1 MLWVRRDLVATT
13 LRKPNIFLGGL
24 LLVMTSLLLV
34 VGQITNTYMLCEV
47 SLVLSVVAL
56 AILLFGT
63 GFARRFWGP
72 LIYLFLML
80 QLVVSVFG
88 ELREPLKLLSA
99 IATEDML
106 KFFGYVIYREG
117 TYLHLPHIIF
127 EVADECSGLNQVIS
141 SVALG
146 IPMAFIYLDNLWNR
160 VVIIVSSCVMGVV
173 MNWVRIFLISIWN
186 YDSVKENTHGP
197 YGIYQLS
204 FVFLAGV
211 FVTLFI
217 AIKLA
222 EKERVSRQDKTNQVV
237 TSYRKSVCLKNIYQ
251 ASFVAVLIF
260 AMTSFYLYS
269 WKTEL
274 VHIKGGFSSF
284 PMEITG
290 YQGKSIKKLE
300 SPFDTDVAHDE
311 MIREYA
317 NQEGETVK
325 VYIGYF
331 QSQDQEK
338 ELIAERNNWLHED
351 AETIELFAASPIQIK
366 KKNLKIESDY
376 KTAFFYY
383 HINGRHIIE
392 RKLAKLSFLSDAIFD
407 NRTNGAI
414 IIVIFDQKIE
424 KITMEQ
430 EAFLKQAV
438 KESRLVL
445 SALVPVNSK
454 VSASI

>member
-1 MLWVRRDLVATT
+1 
-13 LRKPNIFLGGL
+13 
-24 LLVMTSLLLV
+24 MTSLLLV
-34 VGQITNTYMLCEV
+34 AGQITNTYILCEV

-80 QLVVSVFG
+80 RLVVDVFG
-88 ELREPLKLLSA
+88 GLQEPLKLLSA
-99 IATEDML
+99 IATEDMFN
-106 KFFGYVIYREG
+106 FFGYVIYREG
-117 TYLHLPHIIF
+117 TYLHLPHIIL
-127 EVADECSGLNQVIS
+127 EVANECSGLNQVIS

-146 IPMAFIYLDNLWNR
+146 IPIAFISLDKLWNR
-160 VVIIVSSCVMGVV
+160 VIIIVSSCVMGIL
-173 MNWVRIFLISIWN
+173 MNWVRVFLISIWN
-186 YDSVKENTHGP
+186 YDSVKENIHGP
-197 YGIYQLS
+197 YGIYQTS
-204 FVFLAGV
+204 FIFLGGV
-211 FVTLFI
+211 FVTLII
-217 AIKLA
+217 AMKLA
-222 EKERVSRQDKTNQVV
+222 KKERVARQSKTNQVI
-237 TSYRKSVCLKNIYQ
+237 TSYSKSVYLKDIYP

-260 AMTSFYLYS
+260 AMTSFFLHS
-269 WKTEL
+269 WKAEL
-274 VHIKGGFSSF
+274 VHIKGGFSLF

-290 YQGKSIKKLE
+290 YQGRSIKKLE

-317 NQEGETVK
+317 NQKGETVK

-338 ELIAERNNWLHED
+338 ELIAYRNNWLHED
-351 AETIELFAASPIQIK
+351 TETIELFAASPIQIK
-366 KKNLKIESDY
+366 KKNLKTVSGY

-383 HINGRHIIE
+383 HINGRHIIDTT
-392 RKLAKLSFLSDAIFD
+392 LAKLSFLSDALFD

-430 EAFLKQAV
+430 KEFLKQVV

-445 SALVPVNSK
+445 SALIPVNSK
-454 VSASI
+454 VSAAIPEVIRK